1 MDKKN
6 KKKKGFTLI
15 EVLVVVLIIGI
26 LAAIAFPSY
35 TKAVEKSRT
44 REAVQVLSTIALG
57 EQREKLARYKY
68 TNEVD
73 KLDLAYTNFSDGSKA
88 TGSTFDG
95 EFFDYT
101 VFGEDRQ
108 AAFAQRNNNEY
119 TLSVDYL
126 TKEIFCRPSSHF
138 VCQELGML
146 EGPSMSKYDT
156 SNIQDWVMKDYIEY
170 AMDELV
176 DIWNYS
182 DCGRDLHCLQE
193 KIKDLCTDNGE
204 GPCLNKLNQK
214 IVGADGYEYFWST
227 GTGTNGYLSLFIN
240 EYGATTNGQKSF
252 FAQIFFYPV
261 QNSAGTSIEIRGN
274 VNHDVAKLD
283 EVASELGFTNRKQ
296 VGDWIYY
303 GLN

>member
-1 MDKKN
+1 MDKRK

-26 LAAIAFPSY
+26 LATIAFPSY

-138 VCQELGML
+138 VCQELGVL
-146 EGPSMSKYDT
+146 EGPTMSNYDT
-156 SNIQDWVMKDYIEY
+156 SNIQNWSAVDFVGYLQEMLKDN
-170 AMDELV
+170 
-176 DIWNYS
+176 WS
-182 DCGRDLHCLQE
+182 SGCGNDLHCLQDT
-193 KIKDLCTDNGE
+193 IQDLCADNGN
-204 GPCLNKLNQK
+204 GTCLNVMNNR
-214 IVGADGYEYFWST
+214 ITGADGYEYFW
-227 GTGTNGYLSLFIN
+227 GTHDGHLVLNIN
-240 EYGATTNGQKSF
+240 DYAATPF
-252 FAQIFFYPV
+252 FAQVFIQNTGSIFL
-261 QNSAGTSIEIRGN
+261 RGN
-274 VNHDVAKLD
+274 KNHSA
-283 EVASELGFTNRKQ
+283 EQTAAIAEELGLPPSRYVIN
-296 VGDWIYY
+296 GDWVQY
-303 GLN
+303 GLYEEVL

>member
-1 MDKKN
+1 MDKRK

-15 EVLVVVLIIGI
+15 EMLVVVLIIGI
-26 LAAIAFPSY
+26 LATIAFPSY
-35 TKAVEKSRT
+35 TKAVEKSRA
-44 REAVQVLSTIALG
+44 REAVQVLSTISLG

-138 VCQELGML
+138 VCQELGVL
-146 EGPSMSKYDT
+146 EGPTMSNYDT
-156 SNIQDWVMKDYIEY
+156 SNIQNWSAVDFVGYLQEMLKDN
-170 AMDELV
+170 
-176 DIWNYS
+176 WS
-182 DCGRDLHCLQE
+182 SGCGNDLHCLQDA
-193 KIKDLCTDNGE
+193 IKDLCADNGN
-204 GPCLNKLNQK
+204 GTCLNVMNNR
-214 IVGADGYEYFWST
+214 ITGADGYEYFW
-227 GTGTNGYLSLFIN
+227 GTHDGQLVLNIN
-240 EYGATTNGQKSF
+240 DYATRPF
-252 FAQIFFYPV
+252 FAQVFIQNDGYIFL
-261 QNSAGTSIEIRGN
+261 RGN
-274 VNHDVAKLD
+274 KNHSA
-283 EVASELGFTNRKQ
+283 EQTAAIAEELGLPPSRYVTN
-296 VGDWIYY
+296 GDWVQY
-303 GLN
+303 GLYEEVL

>member
-1 MDKKN
+1 MDKRK

-26 LAAIAFPSY
+26 LATIAFPSY
-35 TKAVEKSRT
+35 TKAVEKSRA
-44 REAVQVLSTIALG
+44 REAVQVLSTISLG

-95 EFFDYT
+95 EFFDYK

-138 VCQELGML
+138 VCQELGVL
-146 EGPSMSKYDT
+146 EGPTMSNYDT
-156 SNIQDWVMKDYIEY
+156 SNIQNWSAVDFVGYLQEMLKDN
-170 AMDELV
+170 
-176 DIWNYS
+176 WS
-182 DCGRDLHCLQE
+182 SGCGNDLHCLQDA
-193 KIKDLCTDNGE
+193 IKDLCADNGN
-204 GPCLNKLNQK
+204 GTCLNVMNNR
-214 IVGADGYEYFWST
+214 ITGADGYEYFW
-227 GTGTNGYLSLFIN
+227 GTHDGHLVLNIN
-240 EYGATTNGQKSF
+240 DYATTPF
-252 FAQIFFYPV
+252 FAQVFIQNNGYIFL
-261 QNSAGTSIEIRGN
+261 RGN
-274 VNHDVAKLD
+274 KNHSA
-283 EVASELGFTNRKQ
+283 EQTAAIAEELGLPPSRYGTKD
-296 VGDWIYY
+296 DWVFY
-303 GLN
+303 GLYEEML

>member
-101 VFGEDRQ
+101 VFGEDKQ

-126 TKEIFCRPSSHF
+126 TKEIFCRPSSHYI
-138 VCQELGML
+138 CQELGVL
-146 EGPSMSKYDT
+146 EGPTMSNFDT
-156 SNIQDWVMKDYIEY
+156 SNIQNWVFKDYAAYLFEEIFKDWEKG
-170 AMDELV
+170 
-176 DIWNYS
+176 
-182 DCGRDLHCLQE
+182 CGNDLHCFQDSL
-193 KIKDLCTDNGE
+193 KNFCSNDGKGT
-204 GPCLNKLNQK
+204 CLNKIGNRV
-214 IVGADGYEYFWST
+214 VGADGNEYYWT
-227 GTGTNGYLSLFIN
+227 THGGYLVLN
-240 EYGATTNGQKSF
+240 VNDYATQPF
-252 FAQIFFYPV
+252 FAQIFFIDGP
-261 QNSAGTSIEIRGN
+261 NSKPHIEFRGN
-274 VNHDVAKLD
+274 YGHQGEKVD
-283 EVASELGFTNRKQ
+283 EICDEIGGYDPNWSGAWSWCVK
-296 VGDWIYY
+296 YH
-303 GLN
+303 